1 VREQREVMVLPTVG
15 TAIGKYA
22 GGLSTIPSCDLAAQV
37 ARETSTGRS
46 AAAEAGHALFRNVIH
61 AGVRDMHL
69 SRLVA
74 VSIEEVAFI
83 GYDDATGDQHVAM
96 WPSGPRVHPGG
107 TSATSVGEPE
117 PVSGIIIAG
126 EPGRAG
132 DQTACTR
139 RPHSVRSRPAGGGRC
154 VYGL

>member
-1 VREQREVMVLPTVG
+1 
-15 TAIGKYA
+15 
-22 GGLSTIPSCDLAAQV
+22 
-37 ARETSTGRS
+37 
-46 AAAEAGHALFRNVIH
+46 VIH

-83 GYDDATGDQHVAM
+83 GYDDATGDQHAAM

-107 TSATSVGEPE
+107 SSATSVGEPE
-117 PVSGIIIAG
+117 PASGIIIAG

-132 DQTACTR
+132 DQTACT
-139 RPHSVRSRPAGGGRC
+139 PPAAQRTVTACGWQSLCVWAVAWWFAAVTGRWM
-154 VYGL
+154 GR